1 MAERE
6 AVFQYWG
13 KASAGEGEHAPYHLL
28 VYHALDVTAVAEVWW
43 QTSRVI
49 RHRFCQATG
58 LDEAETRAWA
68 LYFVAL
74 HDYGKWDIR
83 FQLKAL
89 DALQALLPEFELD
102 MAEPDRHYYHGP
114 RGYAWF
120 LREDAR
126 HIGFSEEQCDRWQPW
141 LQAVTGHHGSL
152 PDNSGAS
159 APMAEEFLIDRDRTA
174 RLQWLR
180 ILEGLFLQPIGLDIN
195 HLPPACPD
203 MLAGFCAVSDWLGSN
218 SQVFCYETQD
228 YEIHE
233 YWELA
238 CQRAHR
244 AFAHSGLYRTVSGSG
259 GMLQLFPD
267 KPPRQLQT
275 LVDTLPVE
283 AGLTIVEAPTG
294 SGKTE
299 MAMAYASYLLA
310 AGIAESVV
318 FALPTQATA
327 NAMLER
333 LETVAGKLFT
343 DGPSVVLA
351 HGKAHFHPNF
361 EALKQAAQRPT
372 VQTEDAERDASVQ
385 CVQWLGASRKRA
397 FLGQIGVCTVDQVLL
412 SVLPVRHQFVRAL
425 GVRKSVLII
434 DEVHAYDA
442 YMYGLL
448 DQALRGQWLAGG
460 SAILLSATLPLQ
472 QKEMLASTWGAELPA
487 AEIPDQ
493 VAYPLITH
501 VTRDNRVTCYD
512 LPEEARPDSR
522 QVRIECH
529 VDPNLRPDDA
539 LCRRIIDAA
548 EQGALVG
555 IVCNLVAEAQALALM
570 LRAMTHLPVDLFHAR
585 FRFTDRQQHELQA
598 IARYGNGK
606 NRAQGRI
613 LVATQVIEQ
622 SLDLDFDWLI
632 SQLCPVDL
640 LFQRLGRMHRHPRA
654 ERPVGFEQPTCT
666 VMLPAGPN
674 FGLHNVIYS
683 CERVLWRTQQ
693 MLFQHESIHFPAAY
707 REWIERVYQSEPWPD
722 EPEAIT
728 SGYEDFML
736 SEDGRYFSARQ
747 LSKSDATPWPD
758 TEGAA
763 AKLTRDGESR
773 LNVLLLQNTLTGL
786 ALLSGETIAQ
796 LSEDQRDEFLNLN
809 SVGVPSSWSRW
820 LEAYEEGNYRLILQE
835 TAPDIWSAEQDG
847 KQFHY
852 SQDLGLMRVDLTRAS

>member
-1 MAERE
+1 MEDRE

-13 KASAGEGEHAPYHLL
+13 KASPGEDGQTPYHLL

-43 QTSRVI
+43 QTSRTI
-49 RHRFCQATG
+49 RQRFCQGTG
-58 LDEAETRAWA
+58 LDEAQMRAWT

-89 DALQALLPEFELD
+89 PALLALLPEFEPD
-102 MAEPDRHYYHGP
+102 MVEPDRHYYHGP

-120 LREDAR
+120 LREDSR
-126 HIGFSEEQCDRWQPW
+126 HIGFSDEQCDRWQPW

-152 PDNSGAS
+152 PDNPEVME
-159 APMAEEFLIDRDRTA
+159 PMAEPFLIDRDRTA

-180 ILEGLFLQPIGLDIN
+180 LLESLFLQPAGLDLN

-218 SQVFCYETQD
+218 PQFFCYETHGYD
-228 YEIHE
+228 ISE
-233 YWELA
+233 YWQLA
-238 CQRAHR
+238 CQRAQQ
-244 AFAHSGLYRTVSGSG
+244 AFADSGLYRTVSSG
-259 GMLQLFPD
+259 GGMYQLFPD

-275 LVDTLPVE
+275 LVDTLPME

-299 MAMAYASYLLA
+299 MALAYASYLLA
-310 AGIAESVV
+310 AGVAESVV

-333 LETVAGKLFT
+333 LEAVAGKLFA

-351 HGKAHFHPNF
+351 HGKAHYHPNF
-361 EALKQAAQRPT
+361 EALKQAARRPS
-372 VQTEDAERDASVQ
+372 VQKADAERDASVQ

-397 FLGQIGVCTVDQVLL
+397 FLGQIGVCTIDQVLL

-425 GVRKSVLII
+425 GVRKSILIV

-448 DQALRGQWLAGG
+448 GRVLSGQWLAGG

-472 QKEMLASTWGAELPA
+472 QKEVLVSAWGAELPS
-487 AEIPDQ
+487 AEVPDQ

-501 VTRDNRVTCYD
+501 VTHDNRVTCYE
-512 LPEEARPDSR
+512 LPEEAKPASR
-522 QVRIECH
+522 QVRIECS
-529 VDPNLRPDDA
+529 VDSHLRPDDA
-539 LCRRIIDAA
+539 LCRRIVDAA

-555 IVCNLVAEAQALALM
+555 IVCNLVAEAQGLALK
-570 LRAMTHLPVDLFHAR
+570 LRAMTDLSVDLFHAR
-585 FRFTDRQQHELQA
+585 FRFADRQHHELNA
-598 IARYGNGK
+598 IDRYGNGE
-606 NRAQGRI
+606 NRARGRI

-640 LFQRLGRMHRHPRA
+640 LFQRLGRMHRHPRT

-666 VMLPAGPN
+666 VLLPSGAH
-674 FGLHNVIYS
+674 FGLHSVIYS

-693 MLFQHESIHFPAAY
+693 MLFQHDVIHFPEAY
-707 REWIERVYQSEPWPD
+707 REWIEHVYQMEPRPD

-728 SGYEDFML
+728 SGYEKFML
-736 SEDGRYFSARQ
+736 GEDGRYFSARQ
-747 LSKSDATPWPD
+747 LSKSDATPWAD

-763 AKLTRDGESR
+763 AKLTRDGESS
-773 LNVLLLQNTLTGL
+773 LNVLLLQNTAMGL
-786 ALLSGETIAQ
+786 ALLSGEPIAQ
-796 LSEDQRDEFLNLN
+796 LSEDQRDELLNLN
-809 SVGVPSSWSRW
+809 SVGVPASWSRW
-820 LEAYEEGNYRLILQE
+820 LEPCEEGNYRLILQE
-835 TAPDIWSAEQDG
+835 TAPDIWRAEQDG
-847 KQFHY
+847 RQFYY
-852 SQDLGLMRVDLTRAS
+852 SQDLGLMMIDARRES